1 MKNTRQVIMFYIF
14 LSFFSTGT
22 YVYFALSRNTSY
34 SWKMRL
40 QRPQA
45 PRPFFLSAPG
55 VHQTWTVTFIPRI
68 DVRKATRSLTSPVSP
83 SPPLPTPCPVC
94 PFPFFFRRFIY
105 FFFFSPL
112 SLRVFSPPPKCRA
125 RLLIIIHVHIITFL
139 CIIII

>member
-68 DVRKATRSLTSPVSP
+68 DVRKATHSLTSPVSP
-83 SPPLPTPCPVC
+83 SPPLPTPYPVC
-94 PFPFFFRRFIY
+94 PFPFFFHRFI
-105 FFFFSPL
+105 FFSPL